1 MALSLLWLRVQ
12 SLVREQDPTSHAVQP
27 KKKKK
32 IDNEKNVYC
41 LNVKNLVGLLN
52 KEHVKHKD

>member
-27 KKKKK
+27 KKKK

>member
-1 MALSLLWLRVQ
+1 MLCSQ
-12 SLVREQDPTSHAVQP
+12 
-27 KKKKK
+27 KKKK